1 MTLLRT
7 EGLDSRAAGKQGA
20 GARDCWLR
28 WHQASVPR
36 ISLGLGEQ
44 QSWPP
49 SPAVPRA
56 PDKLFPPEPPPP
68 PPSHVLQ
75 CWSAFAYFSFTLNPL
90 QTDFPVQCLQGC
102 AEIRLPHNRVH
113 WTPCHPLPI
122 GSQWPPTLWVTPS
135 LEGTCHLA
143 FLTPP
148 LLGFSYLSDFSTNLH
163 MEEFFG
169 AQIWVVFSLHWW
181 CPLRHRSF

>member
-1 MTLLRT
+1 MVCYPLASSSPQPCSPVLVCICLL
-7 EGLDSRAAGKQGA
+7 LV
-20 GARDCWLR
+20 
-28 WHQASVPR
+28 H
-36 ISLGLGEQ
+36 
-44 QSWPP
+44 
-49 SPAVPRA
+49 
-56 PDKLFPPEPPPP
+56 
-68 PPSHVLQ
+68 
-75 CWSAFAYFSFTLNPL
+75 SFTLNPL

-102 AEIRLPHNRVH
+102 AEIQLPHSRVH

-148 LLGFSYLSDFSTNLH
+148 LPGFSYLSDFSTNLH

-169 AQIWVVFSLHWW
+169 AQIWVVFSLHR
-181 CPLRHRSF
+181 LEVI

>member
-1 MTLLRT
+1 M
-7 EGLDSRAAGKQGA
+7 SQK
-20 GARDCWLR
+20 
-28 WHQASVPR
+28 
-36 ISLGLGEQ
+36 
-44 QSWPP
+44 
-49 SPAVPRA
+49 SPWVSGCH
-56 PDKLFPPEPPPP
+56 LFPPLRVHLYYLATPSPEFFLSELTRGLLPSRLLL

-169 AQIWVVFSLHWW
+169 AQVWVVFSLHR
-181 CPLRHRSF
+181 LEVI